1 MSMSEF
7 GAEAEIEFRG
17 TGAASPE
24 LDESGELENA
34 SGPGST
40 IDVDSDEKAAKRKLG
55 FTFWVSAL
63 WLALVIG
70 GAILAPYLA
79 IKSPDVNFIQP
90 GERPPY
96 SPSAEHWFG
105 TDQDARDMFSR
116 TLYGARTSLTVG
128 FAAIA
133 FGVLV
138 GGSLGLLAGYFRGKV
153 DQFISFAFL
162 TLLSFPALVLAILI
176 TVLLERSLTT
186 IAIVIGILSV
196 APVGRVA
203 RATTISFA
211 DREFV
216 LAAKSLGARHP
227 RIIIRELLPNVLIPM
242 GAFSLLGVAI
252 AIVAEGSLAFLGQS
266 VEKGPTWGKIILT
279 ASQSSR
285 DLEKY
290 PFMAFFPIMT
300 LFLTVLALNFAGDR
314 LRSYFDVK
322 ELSL

>member
-162 TLLSFPALVLAILI
+162 TLLSFW
-176 TVLLERSLTT
+176 RS
-186 IAIVIGILSV
+186 
-196 APVGRVA
+196 
-203 RATTISFA
+203 
-211 DREFV
+211 
-216 LAAKSLGARHP
+216 
-227 RIIIRELLPNVLIPM
+227 
-242 GAFSLLGVAI
+242 
-252 AIVAEGSLAFLGQS
+252 
-266 VEKGPTWGKIILT
+266 
-279 ASQSSR
+279 
-285 DLEKY
+285 
-290 PFMAFFPIMT
+290 
-300 LFLTVLALNFAGDR
+300 
-314 LRSYFDVK
+314 
-322 ELSL
+322 